1 MAHLTGSL
9 ADTSTPTFTRQL
21 SRQLVLNS
29 LNMLTHSGTPS
40 YGGQGS
46 AQLADLNLLPA
57 RLQFQSLG
65 STLVQ
70 LNHLLTPAPT
80 PGRKQPHSLPTAGTP
95 EDLRALRSPRAV
107 WCKEVAQKVPL
118 QGRPHRTA
126 HKKTKT
132 LIRGQLGCTSH
143 GGHDTGSRPALPA
156 PSPVDIRSRT
166 ARPTDIWSRTAR
178 PSDIRSRREW
188 LAAAS
193 QARPVK
199 FPVLYMKLSFYYLA
213 ELDSQMR

>member
-1 MAHLTGSL
+1 ML
-9 ADTSTPTFTRQL
+9 AATSIQTFIQPL
-21 SRQLVLNS
+21 SWRTVLS
-29 LNMLTHSGTPS
+29 WLNRPTHSGTRS
-40 YGGQGS
+40 YG
-46 AQLADLNLLPA
+46 AQESVQLGALHSLPA
-57 RLQFQSLG
+57 QLQFQPLG
-65 STLVQ
+65 STRVQ

-80 PGRKQPHSLPTAGTP
+80 PGRKQPHSLPTAGTS